1 MSEIR
6 PFKGLRPK
14 VDLVQKVASPPYDVL
29 TSQEAREMA
38 KDNPLSF
45 LHVVK
50 AEIDL
55 NPETD
60 PHSHEAYKKGTENFK
75 KFINKGIFIQDEFPC
90 FYIYQLIMGD
100 HRQRGLVV
108 GTSIDEYEKG
118 LIKKHEFTRR
128 NKEDDRARHV
138 NILNANT
145 GPVMM
150 SYKATPRIDKIID
163 GICSFCEPVYNFV
176 AEDAVEH
183 VLWVVSK
190 PDDIETIQKLFKGVN
205 ALYIADGHHRSAAA
219 FRVRDIRRKQNPNH
233 KGNEAYDYFLA
244 VVFPDNQLK
253 IMGYNRAV
261 KDLGGL
267 SFEGF
272 IDKVRECF
280 NISETDNPL
289 PPRPHHFTMFLKGKW
304 YSLVAKEG
312 TYPADDPVLSLDV
325 SILQNNLLEPILEIQ
340 DVRTNNRI
348 DFIGGIRGT
357 KELEKRCS
365 ENMEVAFA
373 LYPTSLE
380 QLMIVAD
387 KGQVMPPKSTW
398 FEPKLRS
405 GIVIR
410 SLE

>member
-14 VDLVQKVASPPYDVL
+14 PDLVQKVASPPYDVL

-108 GTSIDEYEKG
+108 GASIDEYEKG

-405 GIVIR
+405 GIIIR

>member
-14 VDLVQKVASPPYDVL
+14 PDLVQKVASPPYDVL

-138 NILNANT
+138 NMLNANT

>member
-1 MSEIR
+1 MSKIQ

-14 VDLVQKVASPPYDVL
+14 VDLVQRVASPPYDVL

-60 PHSHEAYKKGTENFK
+60 PHSQEVYKKGTENLK

-100 HRQRGLVV
+100 HRQRGLVL
-108 GTSIDEYEKG
+108 GASIDEYEKG

-128 NKEDDRARHV
+128 DKEDDRARHV
-138 NILNANT
+138 NMLNANT

-150 SYKATPRIDKIID
+150 SYKATGKIDKIID
-163 GICSFCEPVYNFV
+163 GICSFCEPAYNFV
-176 AEDAVEH
+176 AENAVEH

-190 PDDIETIQKLFKGVN
+190 PDDIETIEKFFKGVN
-205 ALYIADGHHRSAAA
+205 ALYITDGHHRSAAA
-219 FRVRDIRRKQNPNH
+219 LRVRDIRRKQNPNH
-233 KGNEAYDYFLA
+233 KGNEAYNYFLA

-267 SFEGF
+267 SFESF
-272 IDKVRECF
+272 IDKVRESF
-280 NISETDNPL
+280 NISETDNLL

-312 TYPADDPVLSLDV
+312 TYPADDPVLGLDV

-365 ENMEVAFA
+365 EDMEVAFA
-373 LYPTSLE
+373 LYPTSIE

-410 SLE
+410 GLE

>member
-1 MSEIR
+1 MSRIE

-14 VDLVQKVASPPYDVL
+14 VDLVQRVASPPYDVL

-60 PHSHEAYKKGTENFK
+60 PHSQEVYKKGTENLK
-75 KFINKGIFIQDEFPC
+75 KFIDKGIFIQDESPC

-100 HRQRGLVV
+100 HRQRGLVL
-108 GTSIDEYEKG
+108 GASIDEYEKG

-128 NKEDDRARHV
+128 DKEDDRARHV
-138 NILNANT
+138 NMLNANT

-150 SYKATPRIDKIID
+150 SYKATLKIDKIID
-163 GICSFCEPVYNFV
+163 GICSFCEPAYNFV
-176 AEDAVEH
+176 AENAVEH

-205 ALYIADGHHRSAAA
+205 ALYITDGHHRSAAA
-219 FRVRDIRRKQNPNH
+219 LRVRDIRRKQNPNH
-233 KGNEAYDYFLA
+233 KGNEAYNYFLA

-267 SFEGF
+267 SFESF

-280 NISETDNPL
+280 NISETDNFLPL
-289 PPRPHHFTMFLKGKW
+289 RPHHFTMFLKGKW

-312 TYPADDPVLSLDV
+312 TYPADDPVLGLDV

-365 ENMEVAFA
+365 EDMEVAFA
-373 LYPTSLE
+373 LYPMSIE